1 MSNSFATVNTK
12 GIEEIQKALKEL
24 PNNIQKNVVYG
35 AVRAS
40 SSVIAK
46 EAKSNVPVK
55 TGALKESIRVVRRR
69 STKDNEV
76 YYSVVPHRKK
86 GGWYGHFVEF
96 GTSHSAPNRFMTK
109 AYEVAGPQ
117 ALDTMKAYMSKRIDK
132 EVEKVKAK

>member
-1 MSNSFATVNTK
+1 MSNSFIDMNVKN
-12 GIEEIQKALKEL
+12 IDEITKALKEL
-24 PNNIQKNVVYG
+24 PHAIQKNVVYG

-69 STKDNEV
+69 SNKDNEV

-109 AYEVAGPQ
+109 AFEVAGPK
-117 ALDTMKAYMSKRIDK
+117 ALDTMKEYMSKRIDK
-132 EVEKVKAK
+132 EVEKAKAK

>member
-35 AVRAS
+35 AVRVS

-109 AYEVAGPQ
+109 AYEVAGPK